1 VKRSSPQAAVAS
13 SEDNVT
19 LSRSRRRTS
28 SNDASVVGG
37 RHSLGATSEPELWL
51 DELNG
56 WLIRFQ
62 ILIAGLIAHDERDA
76 RYERDARSADR
87 QWDQVVETAVLPS
100 RVSTTDR
107 RRSPILLSKLSD
119 TDLERRFWGVEAGAP
134 QRFSHSILERLQTRL

>member
-1 VKRSSPQAAVAS
+1 MLQSATDVARSSDTGQRNSCVRQVKRSSPQAAVAS

-28 SNDASVVGG
+28 SNDASIVGG
-37 RHSLGATSEPELWL
+37 RHSRGATSEPERRL

-56 WLIRFQ
+56 WLIRLQ

-87 QWDQVVETAVLPS
+87 Q
-100 RVSTTDR
+100 
-107 RRSPILLSKLSD
+107 
-119 TDLERRFWGVEAGAP
+119 
-134 QRFSHSILERLQTRL
+134 